1 MEHQQSF
8 KGELIMLILAVE
20 DLIADDN
27 IETRANLVKVKN
39 LVSEN
44 LNKRYSFNDGYCE
57 QKRGIAIT

>member
-44 LNKRYSFNDGYCE
+44 LNNVGTEPEEKD
-57 QKRGIAIT
+57 

>member
-20 DLIADDN
+20 DLIANDN

-39 LVSEN
+39 LVSVN
-44 LNKRYSFNDGYCE
+44 LNIIGTEPKENE
-57 QKRGIAIT
+57 